1 MPEDTPPN
9 ESSPA
14 SSPKASPD
22 TQQPAAPPDSSS
34 QSPISFNIGEEYGT
48 AKKNLPPIKIV
59 LIAIGIVAIVAA
71 ILILIQRPHSL
82 ATGSITDVSS
92 VDVAGQNIMMVGLN
106 VSLQNRSAKTYWIKT
121 IKVSVDTPKGHFDD
135 DAASAVDF
143 DRYFQAFPALK
154 EHALSPLVAETKIEP
169 GAAYSGTV
177 VVSFPITADD
187 FASRKSLSLTIQ
199 PYDAIPLVLT
209 K

>member
-1 MPEDTPPN
+1 MPEDTPLN
-9 ESSPA
+9 A
-14 SSPKASPD
+14 SSPEASPT
-22 TQQPAAPPDSSS
+22 TQQPAPPADSDS

-59 LIAIGIVAIVAA
+59 LIAIAIVAIVAA

-92 VDVAGQNIMMVGLN
+92 VDVAGQNIVMVALN

-143 DRYFQAFPALK
+143 DRYFQAFPVLK
-154 EHALSPLVAETKIEP
+154 EHALSPLVPETKIAP
-169 GAAYSGTV
+169 GATSSGTV
-177 VVSFPITADD
+177 VVSFPLTADE
-187 FASRKSLSLTIQ
+187 FANRKSLSITIQ
-199 PYDAIPLVLT
+199 PYDAIPLVLS

>member
-1 MPEDTPPN
+1 MPEDTPLN
-9 ESSPA
+9 A
-14 SSPKASPD
+14 SSPN
-22 TQQPAAPPDSSS
+22 TQQPTAPPDST
-34 QSPISFNIGEEYGT
+34 PEPPLSFNIGEEYGT

-71 ILILIQRPHSL
+71 VAILIQRPHSL

-92 VDVAGQNIMMVGLN
+92 VDVAGQNIVMVALN
-106 VSLQNRSAKTYWIKT
+106 VSLQNRSAKTYWIKS
-121 IKVSVDTPKGHFDD
+121 IKVSVDTPTGHFDD

-154 EHALSPLVAETKIEP
+154 EHAAQAPLVAETKIEP
-169 GAAYSGTV
+169 GASFSGTV
-177 VVSFPITADD
+177 VVSFPITSDE
-187 FASRKSLSLTIQ
+187 FVNRKSMSITIQ

>member
-1 MPEDTPPN
+1 MPEDPPLN
-9 ESSPA
+9 A
-14 SSPKASPD
+14 SSLEASPN
-22 TQQPAAPPDSSS
+22 TQQPAAPADSNPEP
-34 QSPISFNIGEEYGT
+34 PISFNIGEEYGT

-59 LIAIGIVAIVAA
+59 LIAIAIVAIVAA

-92 VDVAGQNIMMVGLN
+92 VDVAGQNIVMVALN

-121 IKVSVDTPKGHFDD
+121 IKVSVETPKGHFDD

-154 EHALSPLVAETKIEP
+154 EHALSPLVAETKIVP
-169 GAAYSGTV
+169 GASFSGTV

-187 FASRKSLSLTIQ
+187 FTNRKSLSLTIQ

>member
-1 MPEDTPPN
+1 MPEDTPHN
-9 ESSPA
+9 ASSPA
-14 SSPKASPD
+14 PSPEASPD
-22 TQQPAAPPDSSS
+22 TQQPAAPADSNS
-34 QSPISFNIGEEYGT
+34 QPPISFNIGEEYGT

-71 ILILIQRPHSL
+71 VAILIQRPHSL

-92 VDVAGQNIMMVGLN
+92 VDVAGQNIVMVALN
-106 VSLQNRSAKTYWIKT
+106 VSLQNRSARTYWIKT
-121 IKVSVDTPKGHFDD
+121 IKVSVDTPTGHFDD

-154 EHALSPLVAETKIEP
+154 EHALTPLIAETKIAP
-169 GAAYSGTV
+169 GASFSGTV
-177 VVSFPITADD
+177 VVSFPVTADD
-187 FASRKSLSLTIQ
+187 FANRKSMSITIQ

>member
-1 MPEDTPPN
+1 MPEDTPLN
-9 ESSPA
+9 A
-14 SSPKASPD
+14 SSPSSSPEASPN
-22 TQQPAAPPDSSS
+22 TQQPAAPVDSSPEP
-34 QSPISFNIGEEYGT
+34 PISFNIGEEYDT

-71 ILILIQRPHSL
+71 ILILIQRPQSL
-82 ATGSITDVSS
+82 ATGSITDVYS
-92 VDVAGQNIMMVGLN
+92 VDVTGQDIVMVGLN
-106 VSLQNRSAKTYWIKT
+106 VSLHNRSAQTYWIKT

-154 EHALSPLVAETKIEP
+154 EHALAPLIAETKIAP
-169 GAAYSGTV
+169 GASFSGTV
-177 VVSFPITADD
+177 VVSFPTTADD
-187 FASRKSLSLTIQ
+187 FANRKSLSITIQ
-199 PYDAIPLVLT
+199 PYDAIPLVLS

>member
-1 MPEDTPPN
+1 MPEDTPLN
-9 ESSPA
+9 TSSPEA
-14 SSPKASPD
+14 P
-22 TQQPAAPPDSSS
+22 QPAATPESNS

-48 AKKNLPPIKIV
+48 ARKNLPPIKIV
-59 LIAIGIVAIVAA
+59 LIAIGIVFIVAA

-92 VDVAGQNIMMVGLN
+92 VDVAGQNIVMVALN
-106 VSLQNRSAKTYWIKT
+106 VSLHNRSATNYWIKS
-121 IKVSVDTPKGHFDD
+121 IKVSVDTPTGHFDD

-154 EHALSPLVAETKIEP
+154 EHSLAPLIAETKIAP
-169 GAAYSGTV
+169 GAAASGTV

-187 FASRKSLSLTIQ
+187 FANRKSLNITIQ

>member
-1 MPEDTPPN
+1 MPEDTPLN
-9 ESSPA
+9 A
-14 SSPKASPD
+14 SSPEASPNN
-22 TQQPAAPPDSSS
+22 QQPAAPADSP
-34 QSPISFNIGEEYGT
+34 QPPISFNIGEEYGT

-92 VDVAGQNIMMVGLN
+92 VDVSGQNIVMVALN
-106 VSLQNRSAKTYWIKT
+106 VSLQNRSATTYWIKT
-121 IKVSVDTPKGHFDD
+121 IKVAVDTPTGHFDD

-154 EHALSPLVAETKIEP
+154 EHALAPLIAETKIAP
-169 GAAYSGTV
+169 GAAISGTI

-187 FASRKSLSLTIQ
+187 FANRKSLSITIQ

>member
-1 MPEDTPPN
+1 MPEDTPLN
-9 ESSPA
+9 A
-14 SSPKASPD
+14 SSPEASPN
-22 TQQPAAPPDSSS
+22 TQQPAAP
-34 QSPISFNIGEEYGT
+34 QSPTPPPALSFNIGEEYGT

-59 LIAIGIVAIVAA
+59 LIAIGIVFIVAA
-71 ILILIQRPHSL
+71 ILILIQSPHSL

-92 VDVAGQNIMMVGLN
+92 VDVAGQNIVMVGLN
-106 VSLQNRSAKTYWIKT
+106 VSLQNRSARTYWIKT
-121 IKVSVDTPKGHFDD
+121 IKVSIDTPTGHFDD

-154 EHALSPLVAETKIEP
+154 EHAQPPLIAETKIAP
-169 GAAYSGTV
+169 GAATSGTV
-177 VVSFPITADD
+177 VVSFPVTADD
-187 FASRKSLSLTIQ
+187 FANRKSLSLTIQ

>member
-1 MPEDTPPN
+1 MPEDTPLN
-9 ESSPA
+9 A
-14 SSPKASPD
+14 SSPEASPD
-22 TQQPAAPPDSSS
+22 NQQPAAPADSP
-34 QSPISFNIGEEYGT
+34 QPPISFNIGEEYGT

-59 LIAIGIVAIVAA
+59 LIAIGIVAVVAA

-92 VDVAGQNIMMVGLN
+92 VDVSGQNIVMVALN
-106 VSLQNRSAKTYWIKT
+106 VSLHNRSATTYWIKT
-121 IKVSVDTPKGHFDD
+121 IKVSVDTPTGHFDD

-154 EHALSPLVAETKIEP
+154 EHAQPPLITETKIAP
-169 GAAYSGTV
+169 GAAASGTV

-187 FASRKSLSLTIQ
+187 FANRKSLSLTIQ

>member
-1 MPEDTPPN
+1 MPEDTPLN
-9 ESSPA
+9 TSSPET
-14 SSPKASPD
+14 P
-22 TQQPAAPPDSSS
+22 QPAATPESNS

-59 LIAIGIVAIVAA
+59 LIAIGIVAIVAG

-92 VDVAGQNIMMVGLN
+92 VDVAGQNIVMVGLN
-106 VSLQNRSAKTYWIKT
+106 VALQNRSARTYWIKS
-121 IKVSVDTPKGHFDD
+121 IKVSVDTPTGHFDD

-154 EHALSPLVAETKIEP
+154 EHSLAPLIAETKIAP
-169 GAAYSGTV
+169 GAAASGTV

-187 FASRKSLSLTIQ
+187 FANRKSLNITIQ
-199 PYDAIPLVLT
+199 PYDAIPLVLN

>member
-1 MPEDTPPN
+1 MPEDTSLN
-9 ESSPA
+9 A
-14 SSPKASPD
+14 SSPEASPEA
-22 TQQPAAPPDSSS
+22 QQPAAPADSNPP
-34 QSPISFNIGEEYGT
+34 PISFNIGEEYGT

-59 LIAIGIVAIVAA
+59 LIAIGIVAIVAGV
-71 ILILIQRPHSL
+71 LILIQRPHSL

-92 VDVAGQNIMMVGLN
+92 VDVAGQNIVMVALN
-106 VSLQNRSAKTYWIKT
+106 VSLQNRSTRTYWIKT
-121 IKVSVDTPKGHFDD
+121 IKVSVDTPTGHFDD

-154 EHALSPLVAETKIEP
+154 EHALSPLIAETKIAP
-169 GAAYSGTV
+169 GAATSGTI
-177 VVSFPITADD
+177 VVSFPVTADD
-187 FASRKSLSLTIQ
+187 FANRKSLSLTIQ

>member
-9 ESSPA
+9 A
-14 SSPKASPD
+14 SSPEASPNN
-22 TQQPAAPPDSSS
+22 QQPTAPPDSNS

-71 ILILIQRPHSL
+71 VLVLIQRPHSL
-82 ATGSITDVSS
+82 AMGLITDISS
-92 VDVAGQNIMMVGLN
+92 VDVTGQNIVMVGLN
-106 VSLQNRSAKTYWIKT
+106 VSLQNRSATTYWIKI
-121 IKVSVDTPKGHFDD
+121 IKVSVDTPTGHFDD

-143 DRYFQAFPALK
+143 ARYFQAFPALK
-154 EHALSPLVAETKIEP
+154 EHAQQPLVAETKIAP
-169 GAAYSGTV
+169 GASFSGTV
-177 VVSFPITADD
+177 VVSFPVTAAD
-187 FASRKSLSLTIQ
+187 FANRKSLSLTIQ

>member
-1 MPEDTPPN
+1 MPEDTPLN
-9 ESSPA
+9 A
-14 SSPKASPD
+14 SSPQA
-22 TQQPAAPPDSSS
+22 QQPAAPGDSNS
-34 QSPISFNIGEEYGT
+34 QPPISFNIGEEYGT

-92 VDVAGQNIMMVGLN
+92 VNVAGQNIVMVALN
-106 VSLQNRSAKTYWIKT
+106 VSLQNRSARTYWIKS
-121 IKVSVDTPKGHFDD
+121 IKVSVETPKGNFDD

-154 EHALSPLVAETKIEP
+154 EHALSPLIAETQISP
-169 GAAYSGTV
+169 GAAYSGTI
-177 VVSFPITADD
+177 VVSFPVTADD
-187 FASRKSLSLTIQ
+187 FTNRKSLSLTIQ
-199 PYDAIPLVLT
+199 PYDAIPLVLM

>member
-9 ESSPA
+9 A
-14 SSPKASPD
+14 SSPEASPN
-22 TQQPAAPPDSSS
+22 TQQPTAPPDSTPEP
-34 QSPISFNIGEEYGT
+34 PIRFDIGEEYGT

-59 LIAIGIVAIVAA
+59 LIAIGIVAIVAG

-92 VDVAGQNIMMVGLN
+92 VDVAGQNIMMVALN
-106 VSLQNRSAKTYWIKT
+106 VSLQNRSARTYWIKT

-154 EHALSPLVAETKIEP
+154 EHALTPLIAETKIAP
-169 GAAYSGTV
+169 GAASSGTV

-187 FASRKSLSLTIQ
+187 FANRKSLSLTIQ
-199 PYDAIPLVLT
+199 PYDSIPLVLT

>member
-1 MPEDTPPN
+1 MPEDTPLN
-9 ESSPA
+9 ASSPA
-14 SSPKASPD
+14 SSPEA
-22 TQQPAAPPDSSS
+22 QQPAAPADSNP
-34 QSPISFNIGEEYGT
+34 QPPISFNIGEEYGT

-92 VDVAGQNIMMVGLN
+92 VDVAGQNIVMVSLN
-106 VSLQNRSAKTYWIKT
+106 VSLQNHGATTYWIES
-121 IKVSVDTPKGHFDD
+121 IKASVNTSKGQFDD

-154 EHALSPLVAETKIEP
+154 EHAQTPLIAETKIGT
-169 GAAYSGTV
+169 GASFSGTV
-177 VVSFPITADD
+177 VVSFPVTAND
-187 FASRKSLSLTIQ
+187 FANRKSLSLTIQ

>member
-1 MPEDTPPN
+1 MPEDPPLNTP
-9 ESSPA
+9 SPA
-14 SSPKASPD
+14 SSPASPE

-34 QSPISFNIGEEYGT
+34 QPPISFNIGEEYGT

-59 LIAIGIVAIVAA
+59 LIAIGIVAVVAA

-92 VDVAGQNIMMVGLN
+92 VDVAGQNIVMVALN
-106 VSLQNRSAKTYWIKT
+106 VSLRNRSATNYWIKS
-121 IKVSVDTPKGHFDD
+121 IKVSIDTPKGHFDD

-154 EHALSPLVAETKIEP
+154 KHAQPALVAETKIAP
-169 GAAYSGTV
+169 GASLSGTV
-177 VVSFPITADD
+177 VVSFPVTADD
-187 FASRKSLSLTIQ
+187 FASRKSLSLTVQ
-199 PYDAIPLVLT
+199 PYDAIPLVLG

>member
-9 ESSPA
+9 A
-14 SSPKASPD
+14 SSPEASPN

-34 QSPISFNIGEEYGT
+34 PSPISFNIGEEYGT

-59 LIAIGIVAIVAA
+59 LIAIGIVAIVAG

-92 VDVAGQNIMMVGLN
+92 VDVAGQNIMMVALN
-106 VSLQNRSAKTYWIKT
+106 VSLQNRSARTYWIKT

-154 EHALSPLVAETKIEP
+154 EHALTPLIAETKIAP
-169 GAAYSGTV
+169 GAASSGTV

-187 FASRKSLSLTIQ
+187 FANRKSLSLTIQ
-199 PYDAIPLVLT
+199 PYDSIPLVLT